1 MKIYNV
7 ITTKKSCGL
16 RCSSEVI
23 SCQSKETAQ
32 KEFEKKVNEELDNS
46 MLGDDLTEEEL
57 DEMSIEEK
65 VEAAKDY
72 YDKVVLK
79 EDKFIFE
86 EDETSVKIVETELI

>member
-7 ITTKKSCGL
+7 ITSKKSCGL
-16 RCSSEVI
+16 RCSADVI